1 MSEELLTKEQVLQ
14 TVEFADA
21 LYSIDKYGYFSP
33 WLSNENLVGLNNTPK
48 TPKIEAMKK
57 TLADYKNKA
66 QDLRDYTQFM
76 QHYDMLF
83 ARVFESYSKILSYDL
98 QVTCSNAFTEEDF
111 TSAEYAKD
119 KKAIYKFLD
128 SFDYKAEFTKVTQQV
143 LRNGA
148 GYFSFRQTHGNTKD
162 MKATLQML
170 PQKHCMLTGYW
181 EKGVL
186 TDFDMSLFLQPG
198 VDIDGYAPEFRKYF
212 QKVFGEGQTISNY
225 IPSNQFSTRNG
236 VYGLWTQTPPDVIWA
251 FMLDMSDFTAVPF
264 LAPYLKDALLDDEIE
279 MLQRSKDIASAYAI
293 LAGEIR
299 LFDNAKSGTKA
310 DQFAIAPT
318 TLVDFMRKVKAGLP
332 NEIKAVAMPTENS
345 KFYQYTDG
353 NKDMLTMQLSTS
365 AGVGSSLS
373 RIIYSTDRMSAAE
386 LQYAA
391 EAQGQIVKPLYSQYA
406 NFLEYFANKMTKKYH
421 FKFHFE
427 GLDYE
432 FDRQARFDRLMKA
445 SDKGLVLNESAFAS
459 AMGLE
464 PQMFEH
470 SLMESKAS
478 GWVQKF
484 SQLLLNSNT
493 TAQTEGGRPESN
505 PLDLSDSGEMNRNQ

>member
-1 MSEELLTKEQVLQ
+1 MSEELLTKEQVMQ

-21 LYSIDKYGYFSP
+21 LYNIDKYGYFSP

-48 TPKIEAMKK
+48 TPKIEALKK
-57 TLADYKNKA
+57 TLADYKRQA

-83 ARVFESYSKILSYDL
+83 ARVFESYSKILAYDL
-98 QVTCSNAFTEEDF
+98 QVTCSNAFTEEDYK
-111 TSAEYAKD
+111 SAEYAKD
-119 KKAIYKFLD
+119 KKTIYKFLD
-128 SFDYKAEFTKVTQQV
+128 SFDYKAEFAKATQQV

-162 MKATLQML
+162 MKATLQLL
-170 PQKHCMLTGYW
+170 PQNHCMLTGYW

-186 TDFDMSLFLQPG
+186 TDFNMALFLQPG

-212 QKVFGEGQTISNY
+212 QKIFGEGQNIDNY

-251 FMLDMSDFTAVPF
+251 FLLDPSDFTAVPF

-279 MLQRSKDIASAYAI
+279 MLQRSKDIASAYGI
-293 LAGEIR
+293 LVGELR

-318 TLVDFMRKVKAGLP
+318 TLVDFMRKVKMGLP

-345 KFYQYTDG
+345 KFYQYNDG
-353 NKDMLTMQLSTS
+353 NKDMLTTQLGVS

-391 EAQGQIVKPLYSQYA
+391 EAQGQIMKALYPQYA

-432 FDRQARFDRLMKA
+432 FDRQARFDRLLKA
-445 SDKGLVLNESAFAS
+445 SDKGLVLNESAFAA

-478 GWVQKF
+478 GWVQRF

-493 TAQTEGGRPESN
+493 TAQSVGGRPTSDT
-505 PLDLSDSGEMNRNQ
+505 LDLTDSGEANRNQ